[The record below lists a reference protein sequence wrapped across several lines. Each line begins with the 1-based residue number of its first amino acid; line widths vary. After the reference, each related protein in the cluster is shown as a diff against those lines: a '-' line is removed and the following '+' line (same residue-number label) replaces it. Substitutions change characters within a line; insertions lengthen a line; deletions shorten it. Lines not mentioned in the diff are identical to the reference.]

1 MQGTYR
7 GNIKLMN
14 VDVHIGKQDGKD
26 HGELSFYEM
35 GDMHNAVD
43 NAEDAHFRKDNTI
56 ALRSAGLEDL
66 PCAGINTNDVKRF
79 YSV

>member
-35 GDMHNAVD
+35 GRWTMQMT
-43 NAEDAHFRKDNTI
+43 RISGRTTP
-56 ALRSAGLEDL
+56 LR
-66 PCAGINTNDVKRF
+66 CAPPAWKTCPARGSTPTM
-79 YSV
+79 

>member
-35 GDMHNAVD
+35 GRWTMQMT
-43 NAEDAHFRKDNTI
+43 RISGRTTP
-56 ALRSAGLEDL
+56 LR
-66 PCAGINTNDVKRF
+66 CAPPA
-79 YSV
+79 